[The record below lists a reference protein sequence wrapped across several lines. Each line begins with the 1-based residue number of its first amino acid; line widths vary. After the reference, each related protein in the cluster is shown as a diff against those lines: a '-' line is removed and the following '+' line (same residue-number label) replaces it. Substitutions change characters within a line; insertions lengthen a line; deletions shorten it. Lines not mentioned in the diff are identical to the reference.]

1 MENRCPYRTGGG
13 AGTER
18 TRNLAGKL
26 PSRTPSSRNLAIQVH
41 VQRCLCCVIYNRT
54 LACYTVRKWKHSLWS
69 PYNQAPGFWG
79 LVNTDRLIM
88 YVLKKKNTVWP
99 FIFSVIPLL
108 FWSIHIGLERT
119 GKKYSQVPTV
129 VFWVV
134 GSWVLLLS
142 PWITLCGV
150 YKKPAA
156 SLCETVWKEAFA
168 VMTAVLSLFVCYWQ
182 HPS

>member
-1 MENRCPYRTGGG
+1 MENRCSYRTGGG
-13 AGTER
+13 AGTGR

-26 PSRTPSSRNLAIQVH
+26 PSRTPLSRNLAIQVH
-41 VQRCLCCVIYNRT
+41 VQRCLCCVIYNKT

-79 LVNTDRLIM
+79 LVSTDTLIM
-88 YVLKKKNTVWP
+88 YVLKKHIWP

-108 FWSIHIGLERT
+108 FWSIHTGLERT

-142 PWITLCGV
+142 PWITLLWGLQKACSEPVWACLEG
-150 YKKPAA
+150 
-156 SLCETVWKEAFA
+156 SLCSDDSCA
-168 VMTAVLSLFVCYWQ
+168 
-182 HPS
+182 